1 VCAVAPPPHR
11 LPDVLDGGWEGVG
24 KEKGFGDEL
33 NGEESVWGEERTVT
47 FGIGLV
53 IACVGV
59 RGSGRYMGPSD

>member
-1 VCAVAPPPHR
+1 MRCGSPHR

-24 KEKGFGDEL
+24 GGKKGFGDEL
-33 NGEESVWGEERTVT
+33 NEVESVWGEERVVT

-59 RGSGRYMGPSD
+59 HGSGRYMGPSD